1 MRVHRGPGRLPDAA
15 RGAAVAIG
23 NFDGVHLGHREVI
36 GRARALAWQRSAPLG
51 VVTFEP
57 HPRELLDPERAPA
70 RLTPFARK
78 AELLRDLGVQHLYV
92 LRFGPELMRLSP
104 EAFVSDILVAGL
116 GVVAVT
122 TGENFRFGHRRA
134 GDATT
139 MAELAQRCGFLFE
152 AVPAVR
158 IGGEVC
164 SSTRIRE
171 ALAAGE
177 VAAAAR
183 LLGYAY
189 ELRGGVVAGDRLGRE
204 LGYPTANLR
213 PAGRR
218 PLLPA
223 NGIYAVRAAVF
234 RGRQWEWHPG
244 VASLGTRPTVG
255 GVDRRL
261 EVHLLDGLHE
271 LYGCRMRVAFV
282 ERLREERRFDTVEAL
297 VAEMARDCA
306 RARDVL
312 GLATAT

>member
-1 MRVHRGPGRLPDAA
+1 MQVHRGPGRLPDGA

-23 NFDGVHLGHREVI
+23 NFDGVHLGHRRVI
-36 GRARALAWQRSAPLG
+36 EHARALAHELSAPLG

-78 AELLRDLGVQHLYV
+78 AELLRELGVQHLFV

-104 EAFVSDILVAGL
+104 EAFVEDLLVGRL
-116 GVVAVT
+116 GVKAVT
-122 TGENFRFGHRRA
+122 TGANFRFGHRRA

-139 MAELAQRCGFLFE
+139 MAELAERLGFRFE
-152 AVPAVR
+152 AVPALAV
-158 IGGEVC
+158 GGAVC

-171 ALAAGE
+171 ALLAGD
-177 VAAAAR
+177 VATAMR
-183 LLGYAY
+183 LLGYPYA
-189 ELRGGVVAGDRLGRE
+189 LCGGVVAGDRLGRR

-223 NGIYAVRAAVF
+223 NGIYAVRAAV
-234 RGRQWEWHPG
+234 RCGREWQWHPG
-244 VASLGTRPTVG
+244 VASLGTRPTFG

-261 EVHLLDGLHE
+261 EVHLLDGRHE
-271 LYGCRMRVAFV
+271 LYGCRMRVVFL

-297 VAEMARDCA
+297 IAEMARDCA
-306 RARDVL
+306 RARDIL
-312 GLATAT
+312 GLLNAS